1 VNGNENQGL
10 RTWVETSIAAL
21 RHNAAALRTHAP
33 YGARLWAVVKADA
46 YGHGV
51 EIVVPALSGLS
62 DGFAVA
68 NLAEARQVRALAPE
82 TPVLIMGPALTSERA
97 EIARCA
103 FLPAIS
109 SQEEAT
115 GYAACAGLRPVAVH
129 FAIDT
134 GMGRIG
140 VWEDDALAT
149 FKAITVMRGV
159 EITGV
164 CSHFPVADDDATFTR
179 NQSERFGALVE
190 VLREK
195 EHFTGSIHLA
205 NSAGV
210 LGFKS
215 SLADWYRAGL
225 ALYGVS
231 PLAEYQSLL
240 RPVMCW
246 KTRVILVRDFE
257 AGRGVSYGRTFI
269 TPKKMRVATL
279 AVGYADGYRRHLS
292 GRNAWV
298 LIGGRRCPVLGR
310 VTMDQIM
317 VDVSD
322 CPEVEVGAEA
332 VLLGS
337 QGSEE
342 ITASALAELAGTI
355 PWDIFTGIGR
365 RVTRLSVDRG
375 NSPGLCE
382 QPARSK

>member
-1 VNGNENQGL
+1 MKGNESQGL
-10 RTWVETSIAAL
+10 RTWAEISTAAL
-21 RHNAAALRTHAP
+21 RYNAAALRAHAP
-33 YGARLWAVVKADA
+33 NGARLWAVVKADA

-51 EIVVPALSGLS
+51 DIVVPALSGLAE
-62 DGFAVA
+62 GFAVA

-82 TPVLIMGPALTSERA
+82 KPVLIMGPALPSERA

-103 FLPAIS
+103 FLPTIS
-109 SQEEAT
+109 SQEEAA

-129 FAIDT
+129 LAIDT

-140 VWEDDALAT
+140 VSEENAVAT
-149 FKAITVMRGV
+149 FKAIAAMRGV

-164 CSHFPVADDDATFTR
+164 CSHFPVADDDAKFTQ
-179 NQSERFGALVE
+179 NQAERFGALVK
-190 VLREK
+190 VLRTREL
-195 EHFTGSIHLA
+195 FAGSVHLA
-205 NSAGV
+205 NSAGL
-210 LGFKS
+210 LGFTS
-215 SLADWYRAGL
+215 CLSDWYRAGL

-269 TPKKMRVATL
+269 ASKPMRVATL

-292 GRNAWV
+292 GRSAWV
-298 LIGGRRCPVLGR
+298 LIEGRRCAVLGR

-337 QGSEE
+337 QGSQE
-342 ITASALAELAGTI
+342 IMATELAELAGTI
-355 PWDIFTGIGR
+355 AWDIFTGLGR
-365 RVTRLSVDRG
+365 RVTRLSVDVG
-375 NSPGLCE
+375 AATPLCE
-382 QPARSK
+382 